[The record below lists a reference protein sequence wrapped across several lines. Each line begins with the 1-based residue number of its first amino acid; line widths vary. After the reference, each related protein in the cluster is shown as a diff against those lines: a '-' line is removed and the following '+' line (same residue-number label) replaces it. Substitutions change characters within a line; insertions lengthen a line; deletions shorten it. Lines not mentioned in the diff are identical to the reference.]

1 MKTDSRTWCLW
12 CVEYDNYSGAGRVR
26 DLYFEPGDPRIKRER
41 GGVLVFTDKALG
53 LSRVLYETKEQAEN
67 VLLQVMND

>member
-26 DLYFEPGDPRIKRER
+26 DLYFEPDDPRITKER
-41 GGVLVFTDKALG
+41 GGVFVFTDKALG